1 MLASRLGIPVVPVKL
16 EGLERVLHKSAKMAT
31 PGRAKVKFGKP
42 LRLEGSD
49 YTALARQVGDAVREL

>member
-1 MLASRLGIPVVPVKL
+1 
-16 EGLERVLHKSAKMAT
+16 MAT